1 MPEICRFYGIVIAI
15 YQDDHNPPHFHARY
29 GSSKVAI
36 RINDLT
42 VLEGKL
48 SPRALGMVIEWA
60 AQHQNELMTD
70 WDLAK
75 DNQPP
80 EKIEPL
86 KQRGSFTMQDVVS
99 ANYCEGYKIELRFE
113 DGNGGIVDFSNFL
126 CRGGVFKKFED
137 INFFKDFRINKDL
150 GVITWNDEIDI
161 APESLYSYATDSALP
176 AWMEP

>member
-1 MPEICRFYGIVIAI
+1 
-15 YQDDHNPPHFHARY
+15 
-29 GSSKVAI
+29 
-36 RINDLT
+36 
-42 VLEGKL
+42 
-48 SPRALGMVIEWA
+48 
-60 AQHQNELMTD
+60 
-70 WDLAK
+70 
-75 DNQPP
+75 
-80 EKIEPL
+80 
-86 KQRGSFTMQDVVS
+86 MQDVVS